1 MVFRWECCCFAVEK
15 MVMNNLN
22 YMSMNIKN
30 AFNQFCNDLQKC
42 KGIMTEDNIRYYWFV
57 SMLRQD
63 NLLDNYTLE
72 QPYSEKPI
80 QSTALPDEELD
91 LLYMDS
97 SSNECFCFEIKFN
110 RKSAKSSPAK
120 TSQAGEVINDL
131 QRLQQIPT
139 SINGRKAHRLMLYV
153 TDDIMHNYY
162 TSMRQPNKV
171 FGQQLNDFY
180 NAKINAPLCLNFS
193 GAPQTFIE
201 SANKSFKN
209 NSSQI
214 VIKNLQLI
222 HSKDFI
228 CNIPCLNNGNCHIR
242 LYEV

>member
-1 MVFRWECCCFAVEK
+1 
-15 MVMNNLN
+15 
-22 YMSMNIKN
+22 MNIKN
-30 AFNQFCNDLQKC
+30 VFNQFCNDLQKRTE
-42 KGIMTEDNIRYYWFV
+42 IMTEDNIRYYWFV

-80 QSTALPDEELD
+80 QSAALPDEELD

-97 SSNECFCFEIKFN
+97 SSHECFCFEIKFH

-139 SINGRKAHRLMLYV
+139 SMDGAKVRRFLLYV

-162 TSMRQPNKV
+162 TSMGQTNKV

-193 GAPQTFIE
+193 GAPNTFLN
-201 SANKSFKN
+201 SANKSLKN
-209 NSSQI
+209 NPNPIMIS
-214 VIKNLQLI
+214 NLRLI
-222 HSKDFI
+222 HSIDFA
-228 CNIPCLNNGNCHIR
+228 CGNPSFNGGCHVR
-242 LYEV
+242 LYEI